1 MKILVVDDF
10 GTTRRI
16 IKKLLRDIGY
26 SDVDEAEDG
35 LDAISRLDTKH
46 FDFVVTDWNM
56 PNVSGLEL
64 VKHIRQTKNVNELPI
79 LMVSAETKRE
89 MIIEAV
95 QAGVNGYITKP
106 FNEADL
112 KSKIQK
118 ILERFQQS

>member
-35 LDAISRLDTKH
+35 LDAISRLDSMH

-106 FNEADL
+106 FNEDDL